1 MAEQSMFWPTTG
13 TGDGIS
19 GGYTD
24 VRLRDIWK
32 ATLGDG
38 ILQYQNRLQCTGQ
51 GTSTLTIATGA
62 AMVKGYLY
70 ENNTSATIST
80 STLGSQTYGLY
91 IIANESASS
100 LTVSRSVAGTTVAAK
115 TTRLALNLTAP
126 AQPYIKV
133 AEVVTSGGVISSIA
147 QYVGDWA
154 NAQSFAYTD
163 RARYLTTTSSIS
175 VLNNSPKAPAADATV
190 DSNNVFWL
198 GSISPATF
206 QVKYSGVYL
215 ITAQVDWDTN
225 TTNRRQ
231 IRINGSGYND
241 ITQLTAASFITATQ
255 TTQRAFAVIP
265 ISASY
270 GEEVAYSIEIWQ
282 DSGTTRTASNFI
294 VDVVRL

>member
-13 TGDGIS
+13 TGDGVS

-24 VRLRDIWK
+24 VRLRDIWR

-38 ILQYQNRLQCTGQ
+38 ILQYQNRLEVGGA
-51 GTSTLTIATGA
+51 GTSSLTIATGA

-70 ENNTSATIST
+70 ENTTTATIST
-80 STLGSQTYGLY
+80 STLGSQTYSLY
-91 IIANESASS
+91 IIANESASA

-115 TTRLALNLTAP
+115 TTRLALNLSAP
-126 AQPYIKV
+126 AQPYIKI

-147 QYVGDWA
+147 KYVGDWA
-154 NAQSFAYTD
+154 TAQSFAYTD
-163 RARYLTTTSSIS
+163 RAQYLTTTSTIS
-175 VLNNSPKAPAADATV
+175 VPTSTYTYPVADAAIESQNIIWTGNAV
-190 DSNNVFWL
+190 
-198 GSISPATF
+198 F
-206 QVKYSGVYL
+206 QVKYAGIYL

-231 IRINGSGYND
+231 IRINSQSGYND

-265 ISASY
+265 IIATY
-270 GEEVAYSIEIWQ
+270 GDETAYSIGIWQ
-282 DSGTTRTASNFI
+282 DSGTTRTATDFI
-294 VDVVRL
+294 VEVVRL

>member
-13 TGDGIS
+13 TGDGVN

-24 VRLRDIWK
+24 VRLRDIWR

-38 ILQYQNRLQCTGQ
+38 ILQYQNLLQCTGA
-51 GTSTLTIATGA
+51 GTSTLTVATGA

-80 STLGSQTYGLY
+80 STLGTQTYSLY
-91 IIANESASS
+91 IIANESSS
-100 LTVSRSVAGTTVAAK
+100 ALTVARSVAGTTVAAK
-115 TTRLALNLTAP
+115 STRLALNLSAP

-147 QYVGDWA
+147 QNVGNWA
-154 NAQSFAYTD
+154 NGQSFAYTD
-163 RARYLTTTSSIS
+163 KALYLVTTSTIS
-175 VLNNSPKAPAADATV
+175 VLNNSYTYPAVDALTSS
-190 DSNNVFWL
+190 DNIIWTGN
-198 GSISPATF
+198 ATF
-206 QVKYSGVYL
+206 QAKYAGLYL
-215 ITAQVDWDTN
+215 VTAQVTWDTN

-231 IRINGSGYND
+231 IQITGSGYND

-265 ISASY
+265 VSATY
-270 GEEVAYSIEIWQ
+270 GMEPAYSIGIWQ
-282 DSGTTRTASNFI
+282 DSGSTRTATNF
-294 VDVVRL
+294 VVNVVRL